1 MCVCARPRTCSIFSI
16 FFLTGW
22 LAHTRNHPQCID
34 FFSTGNKRSREE
46 DEGIWKRVN
55 RHRNEL
61 EGVVDFKDVT
71 M

>member
-1 MCVCARPRTCSIFSI
+1 MCVCVCVCSIFSI
-16 FFLTGW
+16 FFLTGQ
-22 LAHTRNHPQCID
+22 LTHTQNHPQCID
-34 FFSTGNKRSREE
+34 FFPTGNSRAWEE

-61 EGVVDFKDVT
+61 EGVVNFKDVT